1 MKKNSIIILALF
13 ILYVAMSLA
22 FFYKNPLEHYY
33 ANELSE
39 DLAYDNIAKNRG
51 YDFTDRLNSDLF
63 DTLFVRIDLSQQ
75 DLDDYNRYFSFNQSF
90 SEWHRGNYEYAVTN
104 QTDLKTF
111 MENNKI
117 TNPRNIKFDVK
128 NEVPLSDP
136 KYKKIFKG
144 LMPDKKII
152 PNVISKDKDGYSKF
166 DLSVDAIVL
175 LIRKGEIVAYAN
187 LDNRYFDTRA
197 IMNKFVT
204 EKIIDEKKEGET
216 FTSTIQNTLKIVPN
230 KDKSYNKYK
239 IEYITETT
247 NYGDDGTMID

>member
-1 MKKNSIIILALF
+1 
-13 ILYVAMSLA
+13 
-22 FFYKNPLEHYY
+22 
-33 ANELSE
+33 
-39 DLAYDNIAKNRG
+39 
-51 YDFTDRLNSDLF
+51 
-63 DTLFVRIDLSQQ
+63 
-75 DLDDYNRYFSFNQSF
+75 
-90 SEWHRGNYEYAVTN
+90 
-104 QTDLKTF
+104 
-111 MENNKI
+111 
-117 TNPRNIKFDVK
+117 
-128 NEVPLSDP
+128 
-136 KYKKIFKG
+136 
-144 LMPDKKII
+144 MPDKKII